1 MPKPGEIHQ
10 GEAAV
15 VAAIVENGPRSAAEV
30 SHDLWPDGMTVSRRT
45 CQPAPKRNP
54 LGDARRKLNAL
65 AERQVLE
72 ARGDRWSLGR
82 AAGSVWA
89 VYFATNRIFAG
100 VYDANVNLVSYA
112 DWRPGRG
119 VEHHDNLDAL
129 LSLGVGA
136 LAEAVRRA
144 PPRLAIAR
152 AVGVGLPAAI
162 EPGRWSVSSTNP
174 QRWAK
179 WSISHRLA
187 EKWASMRRENAEIL
201 PPFPQI
207 GDAPAVCVDADVVM
221 DTLAA
226 MHPLLGEKLTPALAE
241 PRIVLGVKHS
251 GGMRSTLIS
260 RGAPLVGAAACRM
273 AGARRDEI
281 FRGASGDTVG
291 LGHTTALVTAA
302 TAEHETDPDFE
313 DIERFC
319 RRLVANGHA
328 CVCGESRLPH
338 LDNLV
343 AAPRVAERLGL
354 EVVGGDLHSFWQ
366 RAEDLATEDSLRGD
380 RSRMILEETGRLV
393 GYALDLATRLYDPEA
408 ILVTGTLP
416 YNRTIWDQIQET
428 VERTSSTTR
437 RAGPRRMYRA
447 QDIQGSAATDDPIG
461 PRGAAWLALD
471 TYVYP
476 ALIRDARG

>member
-1 MPKPGEIHQ
+1 VVPEPGEIHQ

-15 VAAIVENGPRSAAEV
+15 VASIVENGPRSAVEV
-30 SHDLWPDGMTVSRRT
+30 SRDLWPDGMTVSRRT
-45 CQPAPKRNP
+45 GQPAPKRNP

-65 AERQVLE
+65 AERQILE
-72 ARGDRWSLGR
+72 VRGDRWHLGHG
-82 AAGSVWA
+82 AGSVWA

-100 VYDANVNLVSYA
+100 VYDANVNLVSHA

-144 PPRLAIAR
+144 PPRWAPAR

-162 EPGRWSVSSTNP
+162 EPDRGSVSPTNT
-174 QRWAK
+174 QRWPK
-179 WSISHRLA
+179 WSIADRMA
-187 EKWASMRRENAEIL
+187 EKWASIRREDADAL
-201 PPFPQI
+201 PSFPKL

-226 MHPLLGEKLTPALAE
+226 MHPLLGEKLAPVLAQAG
-241 PRIVLGVKHS
+241 IVLGVKHS
-251 GGMRSTLIS
+251 GGVRSTLIN
-260 RGAPLVGAAACRM
+260 RGAPLVGTTACRM
-273 AGARRDEI
+273 AGTRRDGI
-281 FRGASGDTVG
+281 FRGTSGDTLG
-291 LGHTTALVTAA
+291 LGHTIALVAA
-302 TAEHETDPDFE
+302 ARAEHENDPDFE
-313 DIERFC
+313 DVERFAQ
-319 RRLVANGHA
+319 RLGSNGHA
-328 CVCGESRLPH
+328 CGCGETRLAH

-343 AAPRVAERLGL
+343 AAGRVAERLGL
-354 EVVGGDLHSFWQ
+354 EIVRGDLHSFWRQ
-366 RAEDLATEDSLRGD
+366 AEGLTREDSLRGD

-393 GYALDLATRLYDPEA
+393 GYALDLAARLYDPEV

-416 YNRTIWDQIQET
+416 YNTSIWDQIRET
-428 VERTSSTTR
+428 VERATTR
-437 RAGPRRMYRA
+437 GAGPRRMYRA
-447 QDIQGSAATDDPIG
+447 QDIEGFSAIDDPIG

-476 ALIRDARG
+476 ALIRDTRG